1 MRMSQSP
8 FFSIITPT
16 YNRAHYLAE
25 MISSVQ
31 AQSFENFEHIIVDD
45 GSTDNSEQL
54 VTEAASKDPRII
66 YIKQVNRGRSTAR
79 NVGITSSKGQYIC
92 FLDSDDYWRPN
103 HLESVH
109 QSIAQSDA
117 PAIRISGLT
126 WFLEDQNKE
135 ENVIYRPRHLYS
147 TDTEYMITNQFAPDC
162 VCVPREQA
170 VKHLFNPELY
180 VNEDVELWGRITA
193 EIPAITIDEYTTVLR
208 VHDSNTSKTEE
219 SFMRDARRVFQ
230 LQLNTPE
237 VRAKLS
243 DKFVK
248 DRVRGLHELTIKH
261 HQGEQNRLKFL
272 WWTTLFILRYPKNPS
287 VLDKIKLM
295 GKAVIGA
302 KIS

>member
-1 MRMSQSP
+1 MDTSP

-16 YNRAHYLAE
+16 YNRAHYLEE
-25 MISSVQ
+25 MIKSVQ
-31 AQSFENFEHIIVDD
+31 AQTHTSYEHIIVDD
-45 GSTDNSEQL
+45 GSSDNTEDL
-54 VTEAASKDPRII
+54 VLNFAKDDLRIV
-66 YIKQVNRGRSTAR
+66 YIKQENKGRSTAR
-79 NVGITSSKGQYIC
+79 NVGTTHSKGQYIC

-103 HLESVH
+103 HLESVY
-109 QSIAQSDA
+109 QSIKQSNT
-117 PAIRISGLT
+117 PAVHISGLT
-126 WFLEDQNKE
+126 WFLEDQNTE
-135 ENVIYRPRHLYS
+135 ENVVYRPRHLYM

-170 VKHLFNPELY
+170 LKHLFNPELY

-219 SFMRDARRVFQ
+219 SFMREARRVFQ

-248 DRVRGLHELTIKH
+248 DRIRGLHELTIKH

-287 VLDKIKLM
+287 VLDKIKRM
-295 GKAVIGA
+295 GKAFIGA